1 MNDAQPRLD
10 VAAPKTMR
18 GRRGGGGGALVP
30 LLLIALVVL
39 NGVLAWKLLGGGG
52 ANASTAATPPSIDA
66 LRATAMRL
74 EEMGVPAAAAATW
87 ERFLEA
93 GSGTAA
99 DRALFRYRVGKLW
112 QDAGEWD
119 RALAAYVEAEKGGL
133 AEPGAKRA
141 IGNRILDCLKALGRY
156 GAVGA
161 ELDRRTGLAGEDDG
175 SPVVA
180 RFAGDTITRAAFDRW
195 LEDRIDRAFGR
206 ADVPAAQR
214 DAMLRRYR
222 EPETAARLLDE
233 LVVQRLLV
241 LRAREEK
248 LDRDE
253 TVRARVREA
262 EIGIVAQAL
271 FAREVDDRIEPTESD
286 LASFFAAN
294 ADQYRAPPEA
304 TVRVIE
310 VASVEEGEKRLATL
324 ADAEA
329 FVGASTAVD
338 APIIRGERW
347 APYGRDAALEA
358 AVFDAAPGTTLDRPW
373 TVGDK
378 VLLVHVVS
386 KRDGAD
392 ATLEAVRDRVQADY
406 TTRKRR
412 ELSDALIDSLKR
424 RYDVRIDLGGLD
436 RTGDA
441 PATSEKR

>member
-1 MNDAQPRLD
+1 MSDSQPRLD
-10 VAAPKTMR
+10 VSAPKTMR
-18 GRRGGGGGALVP
+18 TGRERTGGGLVP
-30 LLLIALVVL
+30 LLLVVL
-39 NGVLAWKLLGGGG
+39 VALNASLAWKLFGAGAAGG
-52 ANASTAATPPSIDA
+52 APGSTNADPAA
-66 LRATAMRL
+66 LRATALRL

-87 ERFLEA
+87 ERHLDHGA
-93 GSGTAA
+93 GEPA
-99 DRALFRYRVGKLW
+99 DRALVRYRVGKLW

-133 AEPGAKRA
+133 AEPGAKKA

-161 ELDRRTGLAGEDDG
+161 ELDRRTGLAGDDDP

-195 LEDRIDRAFGR
+195 LEERLDRAFGG

-222 EPETAARLLDE
+222 EPEAAARLLDE
-233 LVVQRLLV
+233 LVVQRLMV

-253 TVRARVREA
+253 AVRAQVRDA
-262 EIGIVAQAL
+262 ENAIVAQAL
-271 FAREVDDRIEPTESD
+271 FAREVDERIEPTESD
-286 LASFFAAN
+286 VASFLAAN
-294 ADQYRAPPEA
+294 AERYREPPQA

-310 VASVEEGEKRLATL
+310 VASVEEGTKRLASL

-329 FVGASTAVD
+329 FVAASEAAE
-338 APIIRGERW
+338 APIVRGEPW
-347 APYGRDAALEA
+347 TPYGRDAALEA

-373 TVGDK
+373 PVGDR

-386 KRDGAD
+386 KREGSD
-392 ATLEAVRDRVQADY
+392 ASLDSVRDRVRADY
-406 TTRKRR
+406 VQRKRA
-412 ELSDALIDSLKR
+412 ELSDALVETLKR
-424 RYDVRIDLGGLD
+424 RYDVRIDLGGLAHD
-436 RTGDA
+436 TA
-441 PATSEKR
+441 PTDGEPR